1 MMGPNMVPEVKALE
15 LDGHLKTHLSR
26 QGSESALTGLTAP
39 TSHKSGDTEFD
50 IYAPTTMSGD
60 TKLQSSASSSACAS
74 STEASSTVSC
84 SASDDS
90 HKLSRVQ
97 EVVEERDEVD
107 SDCLAW
113 KEVHY
118 ETGGQLLEQEPD

>member
-1 MMGPNMVPEVKALE
+1 MMGPAVVPEVRAL
-15 LDGHLKTHLSR
+15 DIGTRHLSR
-26 QGSESALTGLTAP
+26 RGSESALTGLTAP

-90 HKLSRVQ
+90 HKLSRVE
-97 EVVEERDEVD
+97 EVVEEEERDEV
-107 SDCLAW
+107 
-113 KEVHY
+113 
-118 ETGGQLLEQEPD
+118 